1 MNDLKNFLLAYT
13 STISSVFAAI
23 ETRTLIT
30 IVSAIVL
37 PIIFFAIGKTVDVIL
52 QIHLEKRRLNRKN
65 VNERQQ
71 DVGLGGVAPGDRGR
85 LDVGLAASAAYLP
98 ETANDHRRRNK
109 TVDDLHAAPS
119 LEI

>member
-1 MNDLKNFLLAYT
+1 MNDLKNFILAYS

-52 QIHLEKRRLNRKN
+52 QIHLEKRRRSRKN
-65 VNERQQ
+65 PNARRP
-71 DVGLGGVAPGDRGR
+71 DV
-85 LDVGLAASAAYLP
+85 
-98 ETANDHRRRNK
+98 
-109 TVDDLHAAPS
+109 DL
-119 LEI
+119 